1 MNILEKLIKN
11 TESILQEMDK
21 NPDPNAMKSTRLGHE
36 IELEGYKEIL
46 QEWQEGK
53 PLMTHFPTNGL
64 ARALGTRRVVYE
76 DLVFVFP
83 DPADAKRYRQKAREM
98 GLPDYTCEFFTLPT
112 AAVELGELPPS
123 PGIGVVCP
131 EGICRLL
138 MFHLKVFAEHHAEG
152 KPTFEVDIPHEY
164 NEESIKYLADQLGG
178 LIKFV
183 EKNVPGLKYDEAKHK
198 EIIETYRIFHQY
210 LMKEWELRKKTPLP
224 MSNIESYESNVMH
237 FDPYLYST
245 PEKVLEY
252 WRQRVEDLEER
263 VAKGVDKKEEL
274 RVIWVL
280 TIPVYVNIFPLLDRL
295 NVSLVSSVFPGSRPG
310 FWGDDKEFGRKL
322 APLEEEARALFFGA
336 PEGSLA
342 EAMSVVGMCK
352 DLKADAIICQQSC
365 LHFGSPAGLISDIAE
380 KELGVPT
387 LILPTDFV
395 DPAAVPA
402 AEFESRVEEF
412 VNMAKARKK

>member
-152 KPTFEVDIPHEY
+152 KPTFEVDIPHE
-164 NEESIKYLADQLGG
+164 
-178 LIKFV
+178 
-183 EKNVPGLKYDEAKHK
+183 
-198 EIIETYRIFHQY
+198 
-210 LMKEWELRKKTPLP
+210 
-224 MSNIESYESNVMH
+224 SN
-237 FDPYLYST
+237 
-245 PEKVLEY
+245 
-252 WRQRVEDLEER
+252 
-263 VAKGVDKKEEL
+263 
-274 RVIWVL
+274 
-280 TIPVYVNIFPLLDRL
+280 
-295 NVSLVSSVFPGSRPG
+295 
-310 FWGDDKEFGRKL
+310 
-322 APLEEEARALFFGA
+322 
-336 PEGSLA
+336 
-342 EAMSVVGMCK
+342 
-352 DLKADAIICQQSC
+352 
-365 LHFGSPAGLISDIAE
+365 
-380 KELGVPT
+380 
-387 LILPTDFV
+387 
-395 DPAAVPA
+395 
-402 AEFESRVEEF
+402 
-412 VNMAKARKK
+412 